1 MTNTNDDMER
11 LISRRLDGEL
21 TDDEN
26 LELDRE
32 LLRNPKAHRL
42 MEELRQ
48 MNERAGAAL
57 SQVICDRVT
66 AVDPSSS
73 PGRNETTRHPRH
85 GPWRWLIP
93 GAIAA
98 ALAALVIPRPELSR
112 VDPPIVTTS
121 APSVSHQP
129 LAAQPHPLTAQ
140 PHPLT
145 AQPQPL
151 MAQPQP
157 GQRGDLL
164 RNVSL
169 PTTRRDAGRNI
180 FGVVGDDG
188 NIYWIEVDR
197 VRTIRR
203 PGLQSAAWET
213 HGM

>member
-1 MTNTNDDMER
+1 MTNTSDDMER

-21 TDDEN
+21 TEDEN

-32 LLRNPKAHRL
+32 LLRNPQAHRL
-42 MEELRQ
+42 MEEHRQ
-48 MNERAGAAL
+48 MNELASAAL

-66 AVDPSSS
+66 AVDPSSI

-85 GPWRWLIP
+85 GPWRWLVP

-121 APSVSHQP
+121 APSMSHQP
-129 LAAQPHPLTAQ
+129 LAAQPHPLTV
-140 PHPLT
+140 
-145 AQPQPL
+145 QPQPL
-151 MAQPQP
+151 MAQP
-157 GQRGDLL
+157 GQRGDLF
-164 RNVSL
+164 RNVNL
-169 PTTRRDAGRNI
+169 PTTRRDASRNI

-203 PGLQSAAWET
+203 PRLPSEVWEAQ
-213 HGM
+213 GM